1 MKFTL
6 QTIAVSLLVG
16 ASLMGAP
23 TPTVQAEDSAYR
35 ASINVASLRGALDG
49 QSVPLLKVVPLKGG
63 RTGQL
68 EQLRR
73 IIDSG
78 LARRLQLQNPGKMRS
93 SDRSLLLPATDG
105 SWYVEVM
112 GDGSVFR
119 YRGNIDDQKEIDAA
133 ARFGRLDMATLERLG
148 SEFITKQLAPL
159 APLADGERLVFLGAR
174 YLREGSASEENQKF
188 TSEVVANIAVFGREV
203 RGTYVAGP
211 GSKIA
216 VWFSN
221 AGEPVGFDVDWP
233 TYRVLPRTQK
243 TLALGQVWE
252 RLFAYAD
259 SPQDLI
265 KKNLSHFECGYV
277 DLGGRKRGTTMLQAG
292 CFALHDGPLGDD
304 LKYASIEV
312 IPIGEKVVRDT
323 KWPVTRAI
331 ASKKPWD
338 LCKVSKTACVEPPP
352 ADEQ

>member
-1 MKFTL
+1 MKTVF
-6 QTIAVSLLVG
+6 QTFAVSILVG
-16 ASLMGAP
+16 ASLVSAP
-23 TPTVQAEDSAYR
+23 LRLAQAEDSAYR
-35 ASINVASLRGALDG
+35 ASINVASLRGALGG
-49 QSVPLLKVVPLKGG
+49 QSVPLLKVVPPKGG
-63 RTGQL
+63 RMGQL

-73 IIDSG
+73 TIGAG
-78 LARRLQLQNPGKMRS
+78 LARRLHLQNPGPLRS
-93 SDRSLLLPATDG
+93 SDRSLLLPAVDG
-105 SWYVEVM
+105 SWYLEVM
-112 GDGSVFR
+112 GDGSAFR
-119 YRGNIDDQKEIDAA
+119 YRGNIDDPKEIDAA

-159 APLADGERLVFLGAR
+159 APLSDGERLVFLGTR
-174 YLREGSASEENQKF
+174 YLREGSASEEDRKF
-188 TSEVVANIAVFGREV
+188 TSEVVANVAIFGREV
-203 RGTYVAGP
+203 GNTYVAGP

-265 KKNLSHFECGYV
+265 KRNLSHFECGYV
-277 DLGGRKRGTTMLQAG
+277 DLGGRKRGTAMLQAG
-292 CFALHDGPLGDD
+292 CFALHDGPLGED

-312 IPIGEKVVRDT
+312 IPIGEKIVRDK
-323 KWPVTRAI
+323 KWPVTQAI

-338 LCKVSKTACVEPPP
+338 LCKASKTACVEPEP
-352 ADEQ
+352 AEEK